1 MAKRQKKKA
10 PDLEVNLAAMVT
22 PMLDMSFQLLS
33 FFVITY
39 RPMPTEGQLSINMPK
54 LDASETPQVDPLQ
67 MDDKK
72 DEYTLTVHSNSN
84 GDVALLGLRG
94 PAVNSENMTKYS
106 DLLSQLKGIPK
117 PAGKGKDGISIT
129 IEAAN
134 DLRYSRLIEI
144 MDLCKSAGYES
155 VNLMPLSK
163 RGG

>member
-1 MAKRQKKKA
+1 
-10 PDLEVNLAAMVT
+10 
-22 PMLDMSFQLLS
+22 
-33 FFVITY
+33 
-39 RPMPTEGQLSINMPK
+39 
-54 LDASETPQVDPLQ
+54 
-67 MDDKK
+67 MDEKK
-72 DEYTLTVHSNSN
+72 DEYTLRVDANSN

-117 PAGKGKDGISIT
+117 PAGKGRDGISIT

-155 VNLMPLSK
+155 VNLDAAEQAAAADEFSWLGVSRLKPMSK
-163 RGG
+163 ESG